1 MHPRS
6 ASCIPLA
13 CSDWEAKSAVVN
25 NQPPKQQRGSTVPF
39 TKGRSGNPN
48 VSERLPVVIAD
59 DEALPIELRIGLLR
73 DKPHQKC

>member
-1 MHPRS
+1 
-6 ASCIPLA
+6 
-13 CSDWEAKSAVVN
+13 
-25 NQPPKQQRGSTVPF
+25 VPF